1 MKHSHDTQNLMPL
14 KRILCM
20 DLYWV
25 YLIDEHKY
33 LMITYF
39 FRSIDRSISD
49 PFLKSTQ
56 SQLTIIGISSKDPKS
71 EPHGFGSRERAKA
84 QKRKAKEKRER
95 EMGEEV
101 EQIQRARECER
112 EGTE

>member
-1 MKHSHDTQNLMPL
+1 MKYTHDTQNLMPL
-14 KRILCM
+14 KRIVWI
-20 DLYWV
+20 YWV

-33 LMITYF
+33 LMITSF
-39 FRSIDRSISD
+39 DRSISN
-49 PFLKSTQ
+49 PFSKSTQ

-101 EQIQRARECER
+101 EQRQRARECER